1 MATLRVVLD
10 THVLLSGIAY
20 TASVLGKIPA
30 AWRHGSVEVLLSDYI
45 GANSVACC
53 PGSRIGTG

>member
-20 TASVLGKIPA
+20 TASVPGKIPA
-30 AWRHGSVEVLLSDYI
+30 A
-45 GANSVACC
+45 
-53 PGSRIGTG
+53 